1 MLQAETPARGGAL
14 VGSPPGAPLRAG
26 HQRRQ
31 RRRPS
36 RTSRDS
42 ALTFNAGKAGPQG
55 ATRRDPGAG
64 CRGGAQWGASGRVWA
79 WLVATRGR
87 RCFYWH
93 RGAGDKEA
101 GRWPT
106 TRRTAPWEAKLAPQ
120 TSTALRLLGKRR
132 KCVTGVQTQAPVE
145 PTSDHGARPGH
156 GIGGW
161 QVRVTPV
168 WLQRLE
174 GGPFPIASPLLPPAG
189 AGRGRGADP
198 PWRLEDG
205 RKRGPPDRL
214 RAPWA
219 APDGL
224 VHAGS
229 PQPRDRGAEMLPAV
243 TARSR
248 PRSAAGASPGP
259 TTCSAAH
266 SGTPR
271 RGRSRHADRHAESRV
286 FVMNGYGPKPA
297 SGRDAEG
304 GGPGTPGPA
313 GSCPPPGGRRGT
325 ELSQRWR

>member
-1 MLQAETPARGGAL
+1 MALGG
-14 VGSPPGAPLRAG
+14 
-26 HQRRQ
+26 
-31 RRRPS
+31 
-36 RTSRDS
+36 
-42 ALTFNAGKAGPQG
+42 
-55 ATRRDPGAG
+55 
-64 CRGGAQWGASGRVWA
+64 GASGRVWA

-87 RCFYWH
+87 RCLYWH
-93 RGAGDKEA
+93 RGVGDKEA

-132 KCVTGVQTQAPVE
+132 KCVTGVQTQASVE

-168 WLQRLE
+168 WLQGLE

-189 AGRGRGADP
+189 AGRGRGADLP
-198 PWRLEDG
+198 TAAGGWKEAGPTGPAAGAVG
-205 RKRGPPDRL
+205 RSRR
-214 RAPWA
+214 
-219 APDGL
+219 
-224 VHAGS
+224 AGS
-229 PQPRDRGAEMLPAV
+229 RRLLQPRDRGAEMLPAV

-248 PRSAAGASPGP
+248 PHSAAGASPGP
-259 TTCSAAH
+259 TMCSAAH
-266 SGTPR
+266 SGTRR
-271 RGRSRHADRHAESRV
+271 RGRSRHAESRV

-313 GSCPPPGGRRGT
+313 GSGPPPGGRRGT

>member
-1 MLQAETPARGGAL
+1 MTGKCFRPRLRREEAPSSEA
-14 VGSPPGAPLRAG
+14 PPAPLRAG

-55 ATRRDPGAG
+55 ATQRDPGAG
-64 CRGGAQWGASGRVWA
+64 CRGGARRGASGRVWA

-106 TRRTAPWEAKLAPQ
+106 TRRTAPWEAKVAPQ

-132 KCVTGVQTQAPVE
+132 KCVTAFRHRRLWSRRQTTE
-145 PTSDHGARPGH
+145 PGRGTASADGRPGSRPC
-156 GIGGW
+156 GCKGWRGALSPSRPLFSLQPGPGG
-161 QVRVTPV
+161 
-168 WLQRLE
+168 
-174 GGPFPIASPLLPPAG
+174 G
-189 AGRGRGADP
+189 AGLTP
-198 PWRLEDG
+198 PRRLEDG

-229 PQPRDRGAEMLPAV
+229 LQPRDRGAEMLPAV
-243 TARSR
+243 TARSG
-248 PRSAAGASPGP
+248 PRSAAGAAPGP

-266 SGTPR
+266 SGTRR
-271 RGRSRHADRHAESRV
+271 RGRSRHAESRV

-313 GSCPPPGGRRGT
+313 GSGPPPGGRRGT
-325 ELSQRWR
+325 ELSQRWW

>member
-26 HQRRQ
+26 HQRSQ

-87 RCFYWH
+87 QCFYWH

-168 WLQRLE
+168 WLQGLE

-189 AGRGRGADP
+189 AGRGRGAEP
-198 PWRLEDG
+198 PTAAGG
-205 RKRGPPDRL
+205 RKEAGPTGP
-214 RAPWA
+214 
-219 APDGL
+219 
-224 VHAGS
+224 
-229 PQPRDRGAEMLPAV
+229 
-243 TARSR
+243 
-248 PRSAAGASPGP
+248 AAGAV
-259 TTCSAAH
+259 
-266 SGTPR
+266 
-271 RGRSRHADRHAESRV
+271 GRSRR
-286 FVMNGYGPKPA
+286 
-297 SGRDAEG
+297 
-304 GGPGTPGPA
+304 A
-313 GSCPPPGGRRGT
+313 GSRRLAATPRPGRGDAPRGHRAVKATQCGRGLPGANHVFSSSLRDPQAWAKPPR
-325 ELSQRWR
+325 